1 MPSGRDDIICFEQQS
16 CVEETKSILKKPV
29 SKKKKNIEIIR
40 ISSNDS
46 LKSSNQENIL
56 FEYHQASSKQ
66 ITSNSDDSDQEIIF
80 LDENDENCKIK
91 RFGHLKESKVHAS
104 SNNEIKSSFE
114 ETKSILIKK
123 PPKHSSQN
131 RIKIYEKNFYSNNNE
146 NQTLFD
152 TSKEIPDNELQRG
165 LKQINNNENSS
176 LCIKPSFDY
185 KIEKSLEKFKEDC
198 KATDYIN
205 IDQEYRESKIQNS
218 AENDYYIISSSDDEI
233 ENKKVSQN
241 TENSDVNDLL
251 TKFDG
256 IRLES
261 IKKPNKVENQPEKN
275 FVSSSSNC
283 LRQNSALVNKNDE
296 RENSIESPLPFLMRM
311 KKCCKGASIF
321 DN

>member
-1 MPSGRDDIICFEQQS
+1 M
-16 CVEETKSILKKPV
+16 K
-29 SKKKKNIEIIR
+29 
-40 ISSNDS
+40 
-46 LKSSNQENIL
+46 
-56 FEYHQASSKQ
+56 
-66 ITSNSDDSDQEIIF
+66 
-80 LDENDENCKIK
+80 
-91 RFGHLKESKVHAS
+91 
-104 SNNEIKSSFE
+104 
-114 ETKSILIKK
+114 
-123 PPKHSSQN
+123 
-131 RIKIYEKNFYSNNNE
+131 
-146 NQTLFD
+146 
-152 TSKEIPDNELQRG
+152 
-165 LKQINNNENSS
+165 INNNENSS

-205 IDQEYRESKIQNS
+205 IDQEYRESKIQIQNS